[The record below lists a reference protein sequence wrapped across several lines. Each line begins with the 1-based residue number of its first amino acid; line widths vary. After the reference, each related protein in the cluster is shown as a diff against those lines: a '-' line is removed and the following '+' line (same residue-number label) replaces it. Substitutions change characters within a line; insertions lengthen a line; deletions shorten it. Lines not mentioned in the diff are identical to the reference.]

1 MTRSVTCV
9 HGIAEIRCRDCT
21 AVGSVNDFVDAHSE
35 GATAE
40 EVAEALGITKQ
51 GVLRIERHAMG
62 RIRREPGP
70 KFAVFRAVV
79 KELAA

>member
-1 MTRSVTCV
+1 VTRSVICA
-9 HGIAEIRCRDCT
+9 HGIAELRCRDCT
-21 AVGSVNDFVDAHSE
+21 AVGTVNDFVDAHPE
-35 GATAE
+35 GADLE
-40 EVAEALGITKQ
+40 EVAEALGISKQ

-70 KFAVFRAVV
+70 TFAVFRAVV